1 MLIDDQVRIRSLIR
15 AMQDVIIPSIVPEAQ
30 LAVEQA
36 HLICRHLGLM
46 LTQSDY
52 YYRLQ
57 LAELTHFAQM
67 LRDLVDS
74 LRDKGRASA
83 DLADAEE
90 LLQQADPMVR
100 LKVPDGGELSRITR
114 QVREAV
120 DQVLQRALSEGGAV
134 RKQASHIVLEYAKR
148 QILRERV
155 AVKTAGF
162 DLDAG
167 AQPELKDVS

>member
-15 AMQDVIIPSIVPEAQ
+15 AMQEVIIPSIDPQAE

-36 HLICRHLGLM
+36 HLVCRHLGLM
-46 LTQSDY
+46 LAQSDY

-57 LAELTHFAQM
+57 VAELTHFAQM
-67 LRDLVDS
+67 LRDLVDC
-74 LRDKGRASA
+74 LQDKGKASP
-83 DLADAEE
+83 DLAAAQE
-90 LLQQADPMVR
+90 LLQRADPITR
-100 LKVPDGGELSRITR
+100 LKVPDGGELSSITR
-114 QVREAV
+114 HVREAV
-120 DQVLQRALSEGGAV
+120 DQVLQRALAEGSAA
-134 RKQASHIVLEYAKR
+134 RKQASHIVLEDAKR

-162 DLDAG
+162 DLDAA